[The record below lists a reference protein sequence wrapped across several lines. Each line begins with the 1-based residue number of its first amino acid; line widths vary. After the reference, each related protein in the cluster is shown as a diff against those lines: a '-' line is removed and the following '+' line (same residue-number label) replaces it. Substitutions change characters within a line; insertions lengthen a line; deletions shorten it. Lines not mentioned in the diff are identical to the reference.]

1 MRWSWF
7 DLKSVSSGYC
17 LKSYLE
23 NRGLKV
29 FFKIN
34 LFSIANDVETLTR
47 FIHVHARKFFTAG
60 RTFHYQIH
68 HLQVT
73 LVPELISL
81 MSWFFQI
88 TFKLWLAIVAMLLG
102 IKADEIYWVAH
113 IGSVLSSFL
122 AALFASFLNCG
133 SALFSAAETFFTCG
147 SRWLNTLAAAGGKT
161 RLMYLGKSGIRCN
174 YSMMIRFRWLVNYA
188 LNGWHFSHQNFWLGH
203 IFRAKW
209 PINPIS
215 LNQ

>member
-7 DLKSVSSGYC
+7 DLKSVFSGYC

-34 LFSIANDVETLTR
+34 LLPIANDVETLTR
-47 FIHVHARKFFTAG
+47 FIHVHARKFFTTS

-88 TFKLWLAIVAMLLG
+88 TFKLWLAIVSMLVG
-102 IKADEIYWVAH
+102 IKADEIYWVA
-113 IGSVLSSFL
+113 SSHWIRPQFL
-122 AALFASFLNCG
+122 PCRSLRQLPK
-133 SALFSAAETFFTCG
+133 LWIRVIFSSRDFFHLGVEMAEHVGC
-147 SRWLNTLAAAGGKT
+147 SRWEDP
-161 RLMYLGKSGIRCN
+161 LGVSGEK
-174 YSMMIRFRWLVNYA
+174 
-188 LNGWHFSHQNFWLGH
+188 WH
-203 IFRAKW
+203 
-209 PINPIS
+209 
-215 LNQ
+215 

>member
-1 MRWSWF
+1 MMINHDDDDYDHLRIHQTVLAMIWEFPDALILIWSEISF
-7 DLKSVSSGYC
+7 FGILSQILFRKSWVKG
-17 LKSYLE
+17 
-23 NRGLKV
+23 V
-29 FFKIN
+29 FQIN
-34 LFSIANDVETLTR
+34 LLSIANDVETLTR

-88 TFKLWLAIVAMLLG
+88 TFKLWLAIVAMLLD

-133 SALFSAAETFFTCG
+133 SALFSAAETFPPVGRDGWT
-147 SRWLNTLAAAGGKT
+147 RWLRQVG
-161 RLMYLGKSGIRCN
+161 RPSWCI
-174 YSMMIRFRWLVNYA
+174 
-188 LNGWHFSHQNFWLGH
+188 
-203 IFRAKW
+203 
-209 PINPIS
+209 
-215 LNQ
+215 